1 MMTLIIPRKEAPVSG
16 EGTVVIPQPAGDEP
30 VIKNT
35 FFFPDIDPKR
45 VRERMRLEQTVAPA
59 RLREAIKSG
68 MAEANAELYE
78 YREQKIA
85 AGFTRLA
92 DVPADDIDGESIKV
106 FYYERAVCAMAT
118 ASLYERYRG
127 VDASAKGDKKAD
139 SIDSTIDELWR
150 DMRWAVA
157 RIQDNAVHWM
167 TSGRDALSEPFHA
180 VAISGRPCRV
190 PVTVSV
196 SIHWKN
202 WSPSGVPLAAYRL
215 KRSKH
220 HEEIIPFT
228 DAERVAGADAGT
240 VPDLPA

>member
-35 FFFPDIDPKR
+35 FFFPDIDPKH

-68 MAEANAELYE
+68 MAETNAELYE

-85 AGFTRLA
+85 A
-92 DVPADDIDGESIKV
+92 GESIKV

-127 VDASAKGDKKAD
+127 VDASAKGDKTAD

-157 RIQDNAVHWM
+157 RIQDKP
-167 TSGRDALSEPFHA
+167 RC
-180 VAISGRPCRV
+180 I
-190 PVTVSV
+190 VSQ
-196 SIHWKN
+196 I
-202 WSPSGVPLAAYRL
+202 
-215 KRSKH
+215 
-220 HEEIIPFT
+220 
-228 DAERVAGADAGT
+228 
-240 VPDLPA
+240 

>member
-68 MAEANAELYE
+68 MAETNAELYE

-106 FYYERAVCAMAT
+106 FYYERAISRCRNIW
-118 ASLYERYRG
+118 ASLPGAGYGQREH
-127 VDASAKGDKKAD
+127 SLEK
-139 SIDSTIDELWR
+139 L
-150 DMRWAVA
+150 
-157 RIQDNAVHWM
+157 
-167 TSGRDALSEPFHA
+167 
-180 VAISGRPCRV
+180 
-190 PVTVSV
+190 VTV
-196 SIHWKN
+196 WRTAG
-202 WSPSGVPLAAYRL
+202 GVPA
-215 KRSKH
+215 
-220 HEEIIPFT
+220 
-228 DAERVAGADAGT
+228 
-240 VPDLPA
+240 